1 MKVKVKVYGT
11 LLTYVA
17 EQKEEHELEVA
28 EPVTAGE
35 LLKHL
40 GIPEEEVWLLSVGK
54 RQVSTSYEVT
64 EGEELSIFPPVT
76 GG

>member
-1 MKVKVKVYGT
+1 MKVKVRVYGT
-11 LLTYVA
+11 LLTYVPG
-17 EQKEEHELEVA
+17 QKEEHELEVDA
-28 EPVTAGE
+28 PVGAGE
-35 LLKHL
+35 LMKHL

-54 RQVSTSYEVT
+54 RQVPTSYEVT